1 MKKYILIIL
10 IFPAFIFGQTTEKK
24 SLEWNFGVASVVEY
38 DFSDIVFPG
47 LSVLYI
53 KTTSYSSGLVKE
65 AQIGLAAPSIMTAKL
80 GVGAGSLD
88 KNILFTVRPWP
99 FFIGPQLKLH
109 NFTAS
114 FEIGL
119 NNGVSGFSGI
129 IATIGYRRPLKGKR
143 WILKK
148 SEKFE
153 TI

>member
-47 LSVLYI
+47 LSVLYV
-53 KTTSYSSGLVKE
+53 KTTSYSGGLVKE
-65 AQIGLAAPSIMTAKL
+65 AQIGLAAPSIITAKL

-148 SEKFE
+148 SEKFK

>member
-47 LSVLYI
+47 LSVLYV
-53 KTTSYSSGLVKE
+53 KTKSYSGGLVKE
-65 AQIGLAAPSIMTAKL
+65 AQIGFAAPSIITAKL

-129 IATIGYRRPLKGKR
+129 IATIGYRRPLRGKR

-148 SEKFE
+148 SKKSK
-153 TI
+153 